1 MEDAQK
7 HAHQAKQGKE
17 GTLPECQ
24 GMYKQCTVQYHRNI
38 KHCGG
43 STNKLIE
50 KRIFYRREH
59 TNSTT
64 LTKVIKHFLYYTLG
78 ALIRGV
84 SSVGGSTC
92 NVLLVEPLSCGRVC
106 LKTLPLVTNHPMMV
120 KIADGKKEAINPPT

>member
-1 MEDAQK
+1 M
-7 HAHQAKQGKE
+7 
-17 GTLPECQ
+17 
-24 GMYKQCTVQYHRNI
+24 M
-38 KHCGG
+38 
-43 STNKLIE
+43 
-50 KRIFYRREH
+50 FYRREH

-64 LTKVIKHFLYYTLG
+64 LTKVIKHLLCYTLVD

-92 NVLLVEPLSCGRVC
+92 NVLLVESLSCGRVC